1 MGMRQLETKI
11 LQELRIVASN
21 KKLRQKDIIEWS
33 SGGIEAHDGEEI
45 YHLPE
50 LNVNVAIKVTHSQDI
65 TCSSHAERSEDF
77 VERFARTLQEE
88 YYVPMLYLRPD
99 GHGTLSCVR

>member
-1 MGMRQLETKI
+1 MNMGMRQLETKI

-21 KKLRQKDIIEWS
+21 KKLRQKDIMEWS

-50 LNVNVAIKVTHSQDI
+50 LNVNVAIKVTPNVW
-65 TCSSHAERSEDF
+65 R
-77 VERFARTLQEE
+77 E
-88 YYVPMLYLRPD
+88 YGKENV
-99 GHGTLSCVR
+99 